1 MAAQGG
7 GKMLTDLD
15 SIPNFIQWSWA
26 PDITLSSFNFL
37 INKMGMITST
47 C

>member
-1 MAAQGG
+1 MAAQCG

-15 SIPNFIQWSWA
+15 SIHNFIEWSWA
-26 PDITLSSFNFL
+26 PDVTLPSLSFL